1 MIRSLQLQFSNRV
14 TETPF
19 FFARQDA
26 RLFGLLHL
34 PEGAAKPLAFLMSHP
49 FGEEKLWSHRVFVSC
64 ARALA
69 ARGHAVLRFDYFGAG
84 DSSGMSAEASLDT
97 HRKDL
102 QAALAELQRRVPE
115 IEQIGLIGLR
125 LGATFAAL
133 LCESNA
139 RQPISPA
146 LRDAP
151 LVLWDPILDGDAYF
165 QELLRSNLS
174 TQLAVYGKVVDNREV
189 LTARIRAGGSV
200 NVDGY
205 EIGKALL
212 ESCGVSTLLTTETKH
227 HTGPA
232 LVVQI
237 AATEAQKE
245 RADLKALASSYR
257 QGMLA
262 RAAEQPF
269 WREIKPFYPRA
280 SQLQELTLRWLDEVT
295 GAAPAESVG
304 AAASGR

>member
-1 MIRSLQLQFSNRV
+1 MA
-14 TETPF
+14 ETPF
-19 FFARQDA
+19 FFAREDA
-26 RLFGLLHL
+26 RLFGILHL
-34 PEGAAKPLAFLMSHP
+34 PEGAAKPLAFVMSHP

-84 DSSGMSAEASLDT
+84 DSSGMSADASLDS

-102 QAALAELQRRVPE
+102 LAALGALEQRVPA
-115 IEQIGLIGLR
+115 IEQTGLIGLR
-125 LGATFAAL
+125 LGGTFAAL
-133 LCESNA
+133 LAESNA
-139 RQPISPA
+139 QQQISA
-146 LRDAP
+146 RLRDAP

-205 EIGKALL
+205 EIGKDLI

-227 HTGPA
+227 HRGPA
-232 LVVQI
+232 LIVQI

-245 RADLKALASSYR
+245 RADLKALAASYA
-257 QGMLA
+257 QGTMA

-280 SQLQELTLRWLDEVT
+280 NQLQELTLRWLDEVT
-295 GAAPAESVG
+295 GAAAEAPLG
-304 AAASGR
+304 TAASGG